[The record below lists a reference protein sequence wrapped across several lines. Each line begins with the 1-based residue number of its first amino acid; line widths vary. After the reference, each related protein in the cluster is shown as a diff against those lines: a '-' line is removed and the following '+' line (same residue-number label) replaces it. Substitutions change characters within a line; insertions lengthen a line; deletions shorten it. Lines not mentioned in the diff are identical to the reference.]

1 MSAARMGNRLAVWV
15 AAVACLALCLNGAV
29 YLFDLVR
36 WGALNQ
42 WEFGE
47 LQGWGFRFLFHALV
61 TALALALLVP
71 AWLYMRFGTK
81 SPLPKSIP
89 KATAIGVG
97 LYVIGASLEIYLPHA
112 AR

>member
-1 MSAARMGNRLAVWV
+1 MSTARLGSRLAVWM
-15 AAVACLALCLNGAV
+15 ATAACLALCLNGTV
-29 YLFDLVR
+29 YIFDLVR
-36 WGALNQ
+36 WSARNH

-61 TALALALLVP
+61 TTIALALLVL
-71 AWLYMRFGTK
+71 AWLYMRFSAK
-81 SPLPKSIP
+81 SALPKSIAM
-89 KATAIGVG
+89 ATALGVG